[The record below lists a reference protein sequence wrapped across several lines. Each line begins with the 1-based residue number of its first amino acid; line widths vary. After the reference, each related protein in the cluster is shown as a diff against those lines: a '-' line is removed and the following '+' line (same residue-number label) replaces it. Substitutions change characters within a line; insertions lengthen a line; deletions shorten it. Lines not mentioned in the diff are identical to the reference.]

1 MAKDYDV
8 QLLESVAVRR
18 RRLRDALLHGVL
30 ASRRSY
36 QENLGRA
43 MAGIA
48 VAAVLAA
55 GCVAWSFVQRQIAAQ
70 QGAGGFG
77 RAVTTTVTTP

>member
-1 MAKDYDV
+1 MARDYDI

-18 RRLRDALLHGVL
+18 RRLRDALLHGAL

-43 MAGIA
+43 MAGIV

-55 GCVAWSFVQRQIAAQ
+55 GCVAWSFVQHQLATQ
-70 QGAGGFG
+70 PGAGGFG
-77 RAVTTTVTTP
+77 RAVTTTVATP